1 MGEKTTWWEEKLPCC
16 PRSRPLWREVRSESE
31 VSDWLEEVDA
41 KATREWTLVTPHR
54 HKAICL
60 WLSHAGEIAG
70 SFAQWQ
76 QNFPHMWIE
85 PNLSSLA
92 RESTFF
98 EISLWQTDVS
108 GFFFLS
114 LSRFT
119 QRNIVFP
126 SSAEREHWDK
136 CSDSCASVEIM
147 SVEIICEKQAF
158 INRFTWIFALHTHT
172 HTHKRWVVAS
182 LGKWDNL
189 KFLHGSQGTAP
200 LTDYAFALL
209 NNNRNHTK
217 TTWSYIPPQP
227 TLFRQSSPFAFASTS
242 TSITTES
249 GRVTWQSILAVSS
262 SKIFGVPL
270 FQTNKENNNNKK
282 KDSRAP
288 SWKRKPNPLH
298 QAFVTF
304 SYPSTPCGWS
314 ESHQL

>member
-1 MGEKTTWWEEKLPCC
+1 MRGKVTMLPPIASTLEGGALGEWSFGLT
-16 PRSRPLWREVRSESE
+16 RGGGREGN
-31 VSDWLEEVDA
+31 
-41 KATREWTLVTPHR
+41 TRMNSSNPPHR

-85 PNLSSLA
+85 PNVSSLA

-108 GFFFLS
+108 VFFVLS

-172 HTHKRWVVAS
+172 HTHTQAMSRCKFREMGQFKVSARQPRHCSPDRLCLCVV
-182 LGKWDNL
+182 K
-189 KFLHGSQGTAP
+189 Q
-200 LTDYAFALL
+200 
-209 NNNRNHTK
+209 
-217 TTWSYIPPQP
+217 Q
-227 TLFRQSSPFAFASTS
+227 Q
-242 TSITTES
+242 
-249 GRVTWQSILAVSS
+249 
-262 SKIFGVPL
+262 
-270 FQTNKENNNNKK
+270 
-282 KDSRAP
+282 
-288 SWKRKPNPLH
+288 
-298 QAFVTF
+298 
-304 SYPSTPCGWS
+304 
-314 ESHQL
+314 ESHKNNLIVYPTTAYLIQTVFTVRLRVNFHFHHHRIRTSNVAEHFGCVFF